1 MGRTERYLM
10 IAVLTLCASYTAD
23 YLSLHFQIP
32 SRPQLGLLP
41 MKSYYAVKMKNGKT
55 EVMPGDPDVLT
66 CTHSLFP
73 QLGYAP
79 CWYVKRKNPVQ
90 VLN

>member
-10 IAVLTLCASYTAD
+10 IAVLTMCAIYAGD
-23 YLSLHFQIP
+23 FLSLRFQIP
-32 SRPQLGLLP
+32 SRPQLGSVP

-55 EVMPGDPDVLT
+55 EVMPADANILT
-66 CTHSLFP
+66 CTNSLFP

-79 CWYVKRKNPVQ
+79 CWYVRRKNPVQ
-90 VLN
+90 VLQ